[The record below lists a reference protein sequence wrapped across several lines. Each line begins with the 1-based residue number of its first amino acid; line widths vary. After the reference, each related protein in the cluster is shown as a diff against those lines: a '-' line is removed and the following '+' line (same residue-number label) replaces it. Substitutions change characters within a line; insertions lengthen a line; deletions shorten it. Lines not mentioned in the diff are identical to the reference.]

1 MFQWDDK
8 YSVGIQSIDNQ
19 HKEIFQIL
27 NKLLEAMKIG
37 HSSDV
42 TTQIILELERY
53 AIMHFQKEEFFFQRF
68 NFQGSAD
75 HIREHN
81 DFTEKVV
88 SLKADLK
95 SGKITLSLELLNFLK
110 EWIDHHILVIDK
122 QYSECFRKNGLR

>member
-27 NKLLEAMKIG
+27 NKLLEAMKMG

-42 TTQIILELERY
+42 TSQIILELERY
-53 AIMHFQKEEFFFQRF
+53 AIIHFQKEEFFFQRF

-81 DFTEKVV
+81 DFTEKVA